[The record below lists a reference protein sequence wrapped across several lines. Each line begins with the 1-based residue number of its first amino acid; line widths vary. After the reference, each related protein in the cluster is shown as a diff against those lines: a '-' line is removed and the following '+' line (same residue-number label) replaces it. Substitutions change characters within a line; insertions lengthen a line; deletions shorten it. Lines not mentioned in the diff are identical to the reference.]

1 MTVIKK
7 KYVGIKDASK
17 YTSIPVKTLYEWA
30 SLGKIPS
37 IKMGRRVLFDLDD
50 IDKAMASLKRP
61 YLEHDKTVD
70 KIIGDIR
77 NDSV

>member
-7 KYVGIKDASK
+7 RYVGIKEASK

-30 SLGKIPS
+30 SIGRVPS

-50 IDKAMASLKRP
+50 IDKVMASLRRP
-61 YLEHDKTVD
+61 YLQHDITVD
-70 KIIGDIR
+70 KIVGDIR
-77 NDSV
+77 NDSI